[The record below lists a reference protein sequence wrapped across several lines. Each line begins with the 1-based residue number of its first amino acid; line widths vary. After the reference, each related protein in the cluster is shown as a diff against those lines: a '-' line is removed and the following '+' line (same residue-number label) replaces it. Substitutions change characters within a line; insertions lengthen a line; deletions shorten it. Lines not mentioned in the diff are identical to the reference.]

1 MAIIVENPSSHCNNV
16 NHDSFFSD
24 TRNVLLCAIL
34 LTLVGF
40 IAHSLTA
47 HSLTVRDMI
56 TQFENKITLFEDK
69 QQSIMS
75 ILRHVHKDNL
85 QKSKQGSPGPPGPPG
100 PQGPQLIQWGPNVSD
115 SEARQKNE
123 DSPKPVRATDARQKN
138 EDSSKP
144 VRATKLRAI
153 QIPNYEL
160 YE

>member
-1 MAIIVENPSSHCNNV
+1 MTAINENPSSHCNNA

-34 LTLVGF
+34 LTLAVF
-40 IAHSLTA
+40 IA
-47 HSLTVRDMI
+47 HSLTVRDII

-69 QQSIMS
+69 QQSILS
-75 ILRHVHKDNL
+75 ILSHIHKDNL
-85 QKSKQGSPGPPGPPG
+85 QKSKQGSPGPPGP
-100 PQGPQLIQWGPNVSD
+100 QGPQLLQCGPN
-115 SEARQKNE
+115 ETRQKNE
-123 DSPKPVRATDARQKN
+123 DSLK
-138 EDSSKP
+138 S